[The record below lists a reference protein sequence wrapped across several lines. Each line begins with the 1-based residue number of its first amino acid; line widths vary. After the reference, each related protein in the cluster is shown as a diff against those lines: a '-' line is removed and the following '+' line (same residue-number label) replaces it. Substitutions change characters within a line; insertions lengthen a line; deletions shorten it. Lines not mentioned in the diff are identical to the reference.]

1 MSPRTIG
8 SWGLGVMEAGEGE
21 THRAS
26 ADGTGPVSLPSAR
39 TSPSLAKVVSL
50 K

>member
-21 THRAS
+21 AHRVS
-26 ADGTGPVSLPSAR
+26 AGGPGLVGLPSVR
-39 TSPSLAKVVSL
+39 TSPALAKVVSL

>member
-21 THRAS
+21 THRVS
-26 ADGTGPVSLPSAR
+26 ADGPGLASLPSVR
-39 TSPSLAKVVSL
+39 TSPVLAKVVSF